1 MISPEKLTLKA
12 REAILGARSAASDSG
27 NQVIDLPHLFAGLV
41 SQPGMP
47 TGILERLG
55 SDFRVLAQTAAEQ
68 ISKLPKVEGVSD
80 RIYMSRELDSAIRS
94 AAEEA
99 QHLGDAYVSTE
110 HLLIGIVS
118 HATGE
123 LKDRFSESNVTKEG
137 ILKAL
142 KELRGSQTVNTQNPE
157 DIVEPL
163 RQYGKDLTE
172 LARSGKIDPVIGR
185 DDEIRNVV
193 RVLLRRTKNNPVLI
207 GEPGVGKTAIVEGLA
222 QRIVDSDV
230 PEGLKD
236 KKLISLDLGSLLAGA
251 KYRGQFE
258 ERLKAV
264 LKEVTESQ
272 GEVILFID
280 EIHTVVGAG
289 AADGAMDASN
299 MLKPALAR
307 GELHCIGATTLDE
320 YRNHIEKNAALERRF
335 QQVYV
340 NEPSVEESVSIL
352 RGLKEKYEVHH
363 GVKIKD
369 EALVAAAHLS
379 NRYISGRFLPD
390 KAVDLMDEACAR
402 LKMEIDSVP
411 TEIDEVKRK
420 IMRLEVEREGFKK
433 ERDPELLGKLV
444 EIEKDLSE
452 LKKEA
457 ETLETHWQK
466 EKDCISGIRKTKEKI
481 ESNRVEAEKAQ
492 REGDFSRA
500 SEFLYGTI
508 PELEKRMESLN
519 TELSEIQSHRKMLRE
534 EVSAEDI
541 AMVVS
546 KWTRIPV
553 SSLVEEEVEKLVHM
567 EERLSKR
574 VVGQPEPIKLVSNA
588 LRRSRA
594 GLSDPKRPISSFIF
608 LGPTG
613 VGKTELAKSLAE
625 FMFDDENAIVRIDM
639 SEHMEK
645 HSVSRLIGAPP
656 GYVGYEEGGQLSEA
670 VRRQPYSVLLFDE
683 IEKAHADVFNLL
695 LQILDDGRLT
705 DGQGKT
711 VDFRNTVIIMT
722 SNLGSRHIQESSEDT
737 GEIKKMISEI
747 LRNHFRPE
755 FLNRIDEIVVF
766 GSLKKTDLVKIVEI
780 QIGHLRDR
788 LAERN
793 LDIEFSDRAR
803 AKLVDIGYDP
813 VFGARP
819 LKRAIQKYVQD
830 PLANEILKGNFKNS
844 GTVKVDLEEEGNFT
858 FSRK

>member
-1 MISPEKLTLKA
+1 M
-12 REAILGARSAASDSG
+12 
-27 NQVIDLPHLFAGLV
+27 
-41 SQPGMP
+41 
-47 TGILERLG
+47 
-55 SDFRVLAQTAAEQ
+55 
-68 ISKLPKVEGVSD
+68 
-80 RIYMSRELDSAIRS
+80 
-94 AAEEA
+94 
-99 QHLGDAYVSTE
+99 
-110 HLLIGIVS
+110 
-118 HATGE
+118 
-123 LKDRFSESNVTKEG
+123 
-137 ILKAL
+137 
-142 KELRGSQTVNTQNPE
+142 NTQNPE
-157 DIVEPL
+157 DTIEPL
-163 RQYGKDLTE
+163 RQYGKDFTE

-185 DDEIRNVV
+185 DDEIRNVI

-272 GEVILFID
+272 GEIILFID
-280 EIHTVVGAG
+280 EIHTVVGVG

-320 YRNHIEKNAALERRF
+320 YRNHVEKDAALERRF

-340 NEPSVEESVSIL
+340 DEPSVEETVSIL

-369 EALVAAAHLS
+369 EALVAASQLS
-379 NRYISGRFLPD
+379 NKYISGRFLPD
-390 KAVDLMDEACAR
+390 KAVDLMDEASAR

-411 TEIDEVKRK
+411 TEIDEIKRK
-420 IMRLEVEREGFKK
+420 IMRLDIEREGFKK
-433 ERDPELLGKLV
+433 EQDPELLGKLE

-452 LKKEA
+452 LKEEA
-457 ETLETHWQK
+457 EILETHWQK
-466 EKDCISGIRKTKEKI
+466 EKDCISRIRKTKEEI
-481 ESNRVEAEKAQ
+481 ENGRMDAERAQ
-492 REGDFSRA
+492 REGALSRA
-500 SEFLYGTI
+500 SEFLYGRI
-508 PELEKRMESLN
+508 PELEKNMESLGA
-519 TELSEIQSHRKMLRE
+519 ELSEIQSQRKMLCE

-541 AMVVS
+541 AAVVS
-546 KWTRIPV
+546 KWTGIPV

-574 VVGQPEPIKLVSNA
+574 VVGQPEPIRLVSNA

-613 VGKTELAKSLAE
+613 VGKTELARSLAE
-625 FMFDDENAIVRIDM
+625 FMFDDEDAIVRVDM
-639 SEHMEK
+639 SEYMEK

-656 GYVGYEEGGQLSEA
+656 GYVGYEEGGQLSET
-670 VRRQPYSVLLFDE
+670 VRRRPYSVVLFDE
-683 IEKAHADVFNLL
+683 IEKAHSDVFNLL

-705 DGQGKT
+705 DGQGRT

-722 SNLGSRHIQESSEDT
+722 SNLGSQYIQESSGD
-737 GEIKKMISEI
+737 GEEMENKISEM
-747 LRNHFRPE
+747 LRNYFRPE
-755 FLNRIDEIVVF
+755 FLNRIDEVVIF
-766 GSLKKTDLVKIVEI
+766 SSLKRTDLIKIAEI
-780 QIGHLRDR
+780 QIGYLRER
-788 LAERN
+788 LAEKN
-793 LDIEFSDRAR
+793 LAIKLSEKAVTG
-803 AKLVDIGYDP
+803 LVDIGYDP
-813 VFGARP
+813 AFGARP
-819 LKRAIQKYVQD
+819 LKRAVQKYLQD
-830 PLANEILKGNFKNS
+830 PLANEILKGNFKGS
-844 GTVKVDLEEEGNFT
+844 DKGKVDLDKEGNFT
-858 FSRK
+858 FGKE

>member
-12 REAILGARSAASDSG
+12 QEAIVEARNATSDNE
-27 NQVIDLPHLFAGLV
+27 NQVIDLPHLFVALV
-41 SQPGMP
+41 GQPGMP
-47 TGILERLG
+47 SKILERLE
-55 SDFRVLAQTAAEQ
+55 SDPRGLVQSATEQ
-68 ISKLPKVEGVSD
+68 ISKLTKVKEASD
-80 RIYMSRELDSAIRS
+80 QVYMSRELDSAIRS
-94 AAEEA
+94 ADKEA
-99 QHLGDAYVSTE
+99 QRLGDAYVSTE
-110 HLLIGIVS
+110 HLLIGVVS
-118 HATGE
+118 HAAGA
-123 LKDRFSESNVTKEG
+123 LKSGFSGSGVTKEG
-137 ILKAL
+137 ILRVL
-142 KELRGSQTVNTQNPE
+142 KELRGRQTVNTQNPE
-157 DIVEPL
+157 DTMEPL
-163 RQYGKDLTE
+163 RQYGKDFTE

-185 DDEIRNVV
+185 DDEIRNVI

-272 GEVILFID
+272 GEIILFID
-280 EIHTVVGAG
+280 EIHTVVGVG

-320 YRNHIEKNAALERRF
+320 YRNHVEKDAALERRF
-335 QQVYV
+335 QQAYV
-340 NEPSVEESVSIL
+340 DEPSVEETVSIL

-369 EALVAAAHLS
+369 EALVAASQLS

-390 KAVDLMDEACAR
+390 KAVDLMDEASAR

-411 TEIDEVKRK
+411 TEIDEIKRK
-420 IMRLEVEREGFKK
+420 IMRLDIEREGFKK
-433 ERDPELLGKLV
+433 EQDPELLGKLE

-452 LKKEA
+452 LKEEA
-457 ETLETHWQK
+457 EILETHWQK
-466 EKDCISGIRKTKEKI
+466 EKDCISRIRRTKEEI
-481 ESNRVEAEKAQ
+481 ENGRMDAERAQ
-492 REGDFSRA
+492 REGDLSRA
-500 SEFLYGTI
+500 SEFLYGRI
-508 PELEKRMESLN
+508 PELEKNMESLGA
-519 TELSEIQSHRKMLRE
+519 ELSEIQSQRKMLCE

-541 AMVVS
+541 AAVVS
-546 KWTRIPV
+546 KWTGIPV

-574 VVGQPEPIKLVSNA
+574 VVGQPEPIRLVSNA

-608 LGPTG
+608 LGLTG
-613 VGKTELAKSLAE
+613 VGKTELARSLAE
-625 FMFDDENAIVRIDM
+625 FMFDDEDAIVRVDM
-639 SEHMEK
+639 SEYMEK

-656 GYVGYEEGGQLSEA
+656 GYVGYEEGGQLSET
-670 VRRQPYSVLLFDE
+670 VRRRPYSVVLFDE
-683 IEKAHADVFNLL
+683 IEKAHSDVFNLL

-705 DGQGKT
+705 DGQGRT

-722 SNLGSRHIQESSEDT
+722 SNLGSQYIQESSGD
-737 GEIKKMISEI
+737 GEEMENKISEM
-747 LRNHFRPE
+747 LRNYFRPE
-755 FLNRIDEIVVF
+755 FLNRIDEVVIF
-766 GSLKKTDLVKIVEI
+766 SSLKRTDLMKIAEI
-780 QIGHLRDR
+780 QIGYLRER
-788 LAERN
+788 LAEKN
-793 LDIEFSDRAR
+793 LAIKLSEKAVTG
-803 AKLVDIGYDP
+803 LVDIGYDP
-813 VFGARP
+813 AFGARP
-819 LKRAIQKYVQD
+819 LKRAVQKYVQD
-830 PLANEILKGNFKNS
+830 PLANEILKGNFKGS
-844 GTVKVDLEEEGNFT
+844 DKVKVDLDKEGNFT
-858 FSRK
+858 FGKE